1 MNAGCFTATDH
12 SVSVCNNGAR
22 PESALEDDDTLEA
35 TATINQI
42 TLENFLPNDAPLVAE
57 AETVGDGPASET
69 DGYALM
75 DEMVKK
81 WTLNAEQKRA
91 FEIVV

>member
-1 MNAGCFTATDH
+1 M
-12 SVSVCNNGAR
+12 
-22 PESALEDDDTLEA
+22 
-35 TATINQI
+35 INQI
-42 TLENFLPNDAPLVAE
+42 TLENSLPNDAPLAAE

-81 WTLNAEQKRA
+81 WTLNTEQKRA
-91 FEIVV
+91 FEIMPV